1 MFTSTSKA
9 AAKET
14 KQSEGHWPPPPL
26 PTVPVAREDLLGHL
40 DGDVT
45 LLPPLV
51 EIQQV
56 GSEARGRLGSGACG
70 EDVIMRT
77 DRVAVTQTGCVPVCV
92 TTLYKG
98 FHVCVCVCVILFL
111 YICRI
116 VQTNAN

>member
-1 MFTSTSKA
+1 MATA
-9 AAKET
+9 AAAT
-14 KQSEGHWPPPPL
+14 Y
-26 PTVPVAREDLLGHL
+26 VPVAGEDLLGHL
-40 DGDVT
+40 NGDVT

-98 FHVCVCVCVILFL
+98 SVCVILFL
-111 YICRI
+111 YIC
-116 VQTNAN
+116 QTKAN